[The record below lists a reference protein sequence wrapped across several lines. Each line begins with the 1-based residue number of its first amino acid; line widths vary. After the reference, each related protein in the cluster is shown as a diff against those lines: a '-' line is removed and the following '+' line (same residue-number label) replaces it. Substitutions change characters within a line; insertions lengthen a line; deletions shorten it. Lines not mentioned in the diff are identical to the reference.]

1 MSKLLNYAK
10 NISGT
15 NAYWNQKKQNL
26 QSIIEQKGPPTIFW
40 TLSCADFHWPEF
52 HSLFGENLQS
62 SNFRS
67 NVLNNPHIF
76 DWLFTERVKS
86 FVKWWLYKTLGAE
99 WHWYRYEFAVQRGS
113 IHCHGVAKLQDD
125 PGLCKL
131 TQIALKGFLAKQ
143 KKNGQV
149 TNSGEVTI
157 EQLQQQIDEGLQA
170 EKVICCYT
178 DSLLSTWNNNN
189 PEEMQWIKPDVHP
202 CKQRFSDITEQHL
215 DDDYE
220 DLLNTVQRHTICN
233 SLYCLKRRNDEKLQ
247 CRFDFPVRQCEYT
260 HLEFESVNTKDK
272 SIRYRAKVVTARND
286 TRLNR
291 HQRIQLQGW
300 RANCDINV
308 VIDYHACIE
317 YLAKYTSKGEKI
329 SNVARDAFI
338 SVVRSIKS
346 TSDSGNTSKKIKQ
359 LMMKAVGQ
367 RDMSIQEV
375 MHQTL
380 SLNLFSSSFEV
391 VSVSFDGI
399 RRLTNEDGE
408 VVTHTSLLD
417 NYAFRK
423 NFINDEP
430 AIVSLNFI
438 QFTSKFVVKNERL
451 HKRKSDVVV
460 QTFPRYSSSP
470 QSSNYGLYCKY
481 QLLKY
486 KPWSNTLSSAWNN
499 EDDTNEVFVTH
510 WNNFLHTP
518 NIHCY
523 VPEWN
528 RELTNICTYFQNS
541 DDDEQ
546 FHENN
551 EAAEPEEWMLLS
563 NHHSSTEASSQYFSV
578 NSETDFE
585 YWQQGQKSY
594 SQEEIGN
601 MPSWIDSQKQ
611 INNLAEATANVFSD
625 FDVGSLNDEQSKAA
639 NREKR
644 SCQLNGKAL
653 QKLQDDLEGVH
664 YLLIDEYSV
673 IGQKMFGWISKR
685 LKQATGNNEK
695 PFGGIS
701 IILVGDIAQLPPV
714 IDKPLYNML
723 PGGEVATEGC
733 CVYFSFDNVIKLIT
747 NQRAAGTGESQK
759 QLRDLLLH
767 LRDGNISQDQWK
779 ILLTRTPSKVDNLS
793 VFKDTAIKLA
803 FGNKSVAENNY
814 DSLIRLSVPIAR
826 INAKHNNVSASKQPA
841 DDMGGLQPTLLLS
854 KGAMVMLT
862 RNLWTEVGL
871 CNGAIGVVYDIIYQ
885 TEQGPPNLP
894 ISVLVQFHD
903 NYIGPSFSSTVSNL
917 VPISAV
923 TSISD
928 SFGPSYERQQLPLR
942 LSWSITIHKSQ
953 GLTLNKVWIDLGKKE
968 TCPGLTYVALSRI
981 RSINDLVIESMT
993 LERLQAVRIYFQN
1006 FQTIFKR
1013 I

>member
-1 MSKLLNYAK
+1 MDGNNMGNSAFNVSGRKRTLKKLFCNGKRNKISVSSSKKVQVVISSSVSGCKKVSHGVRKVKGATVVASPGKSTPEKDANRNIVTAELQNLTQFEEMLIARAFPVIQVYTKARGGQRAYKGHVLTLPQDVQQLADILPRCAKDLPVIIIQMYGKEYQSQAFRLRRQAVADALHWFAYWAYNLLYRWRLLGQSNIFIRQNPGDAALTTEQLTSMLLNNDHNYMMSKLLNYAK

-639 NREKR
+639 N
-644 SCQLNGKAL
+644 
-653 QKLQDDLEGVH
+653 
-664 YLLIDEYSV
+664 
-673 IGQKMFGWISKR
+673 
-685 LKQATGNNEK
+685 
-695 PFGGIS
+695 
-701 IILVGDIAQLPPV
+701 
-714 IDKPLYNML
+714 
-723 PGGEVATEGC
+723 
-733 CVYFSFDNVIKLIT
+733 
-747 NQRAAGTGESQK
+747 
-759 QLRDLLLH
+759 
-767 LRDGNISQDQWK
+767 
-779 ILLTRTPSKVDNLS
+779 
-793 VFKDTAIKLA
+793 
-803 FGNKSVAENNY
+803 
-814 DSLIRLSVPIAR
+814 
-826 INAKHNNVSASKQPA
+826 
-841 DDMGGLQPTLLLS
+841 
-854 KGAMVMLT
+854 
-862 RNLWTEVGL
+862 
-871 CNGAIGVVYDIIYQ
+871 
-885 TEQGPPNLP
+885 
-894 ISVLVQFHD
+894 
-903 NYIGPSFSSTVSNL
+903 
-917 VPISAV
+917 
-923 TSISD
+923 
-928 SFGPSYERQQLPLR
+928 
-942 LSWSITIHKSQ
+942 
-953 GLTLNKVWIDLGKKE
+953 
-968 TCPGLTYVALSRI
+968 
-981 RSINDLVIESMT
+981 
-993 LERLQAVRIYFQN
+993 
-1006 FQTIFKR
+1006 
-1013 I
+1013 